1 MKRLAS
7 LLLTAIVSLGLA
19 APVLSAEYPNK
30 PVMLVTVF
38 DPGGG
43 SDVSHRT
50 IEKFAKQY
58 MEQPFVITY
67 KAGAGG
73 EIGWTYLINAKA
85 DGYTIGGVDLP
96 HIVLQP
102 MLRPAG
108 QAGYRT
114 EQLNPLCGLVYD
126 PNVVMVREDSPFK
139 NFAELTAYAKAN
151 PGKVTVATVGKWTGD
166 HLFLLQIEKATGAKF
181 TQVPYS
187 GGGKASPALVS
198 GEVDCYF
205 GSTSNFKR
213 MEKTKGL
220 AIATK
225 TRFELCPEVP
235 TFIEQG
241 ITLESAK
248 YRGLASP
255 LNIPKAAQAYLEQ
268 ILATMTNNPE
278 YQKAVKGVGI
288 MPLFQT
294 SQEFAATIEREAA
307 LAKSILH
314 DAGVLK

>member
-1 MKRLAS
+1 MKKSIIS
-7 LLLTAIVSLGLA
+7 LLTLA
-19 APVLSAEYPNK
+19 LCCSMAVPALATDYPRK
-30 PVMLVTVF
+30 PVMLITVF

-50 IEKFAKQY
+50 IEKFAKQH
-58 MEQPFVITY
+58 MQQPFVISY

-73 EIGWTYLINAKA
+73 EIGWTYLVGAKA

-108 QAGYRT
+108 QPGYKT

-126 PNVVMVREDSPFK
+126 PNVVMVREDSPFTTL
-139 NFAELTAYAKAN
+139 AELVAHAKAN
-151 PGKVTVATVGKWTGD
+151 PGKLTVATVGKLTGD
-166 HLFLLQIEKATGAKF
+166 HLFLMQVEKATGAQF

-187 GGGKASPALVS
+187 GGGKASPALIS

-225 TRFELCPEVP
+225 ERFELCPDVP

-241 ITLESAK
+241 INLESAK
-248 YRGLASP
+248 FRGLATP
-255 LNIPKAAQAYLEQ
+255 VGFPKEAQAYLEG
-268 ILATMTNNPE
+268 ILAKMSTDPE
-278 YQKAVKGVGI
+278 YQKAVKSVGI
-288 MPLFQT
+288 MPIFQT
-294 SQEFAATIEREAA
+294 GKDFAATIQREAE
-307 LAKSILH
+307 LAKTILRE
-314 DAGVLK
+314 AGTLK